1 MSKINRKTIVV
12 TSLVVLLVITS
23 YINYQFNQPDDQSAS
38 LPQATP
44 SAVTS
49 TDTAQGEGNED
60 TQEAAAQA
68 VGFKIAEYKAERETV
83 RKTEIEH
90 LDQIINDDQTDQ
102 ATLKSAQEQKMGIV
116 SNMEKE
122 VTIEGLLQAKGFEQ
136 TVVSLHDESANVIV
150 KQDGLTSAQVAQ
162 IVEVVQR
169 ESSQKPENIKIIP
182 AK

>member
-1 MSKINRKTIVV
+1 
-12 TSLVVLLVITS
+12 
-23 YINYQFNQPDDQSAS
+23 
-38 LPQATP
+38 
-44 SAVTS
+44 
-49 TDTAQGEGNED
+49 
-60 TQEAAAQA
+60 
-68 VGFKIAEYKAERETV
+68 
-83 RKTEIEH
+83 
-90 LDQIINDDQTDQ
+90 
-102 ATLKSAQEQKMGIV
+102 MGIV

-169 ESSQKPENIKIIP
+169 ESSQRPENIKIIP